1 LRKHD
6 NIESE
11 EYKVDL
17 IVDFYPRKYDPD
29 VEVSLFMNYTPYYP
43 FDWKSFL
50 NEGKSI
56 REILQRFEDTFLE
69 IPPIELYIN
78 NSGILRATPPSDRK
92 FDILYNELKH
102 YHRNKPPRQLAIGM
116 MNHKRLAEVS
126 LSRGL
131 PSDILSLVN
140 DMDTWPDFTQSLENQ
155 IIDT

>member
-1 LRKHD
+1 MRKYD

-29 VEVSLFMNYTPYYP
+29 VEVFLFMNYTPYYP
-43 FDWKSFL
+43 FDWKSFF

-78 NSGILRATPPSDRK
+78 NSGVLRATPLSDRK
-92 FDILYNELKH
+92 FDI
-102 YHRNKPPRQLAIGM
+102 
-116 MNHKRLAEVS
+116 
-126 LSRGL
+126 
-131 PSDILSLVN
+131 
-140 DMDTWPDFTQSLENQ
+140 
-155 IIDT
+155 